1 MSVSSSGGG
10 LAEIERALKQLLK
23 KQVLVGIPEGDGA
36 RQAAPDGAEE
46 QPTNAELGYLHHF
59 GKPSENIPAR
69 PWLLPAIT
77 GAQTKIS
84 GHLKKAAES
93 ALDGDMSKA
102 DRHLHAAGMTAQ
114 NAAKAKL
121 TNGPFRPLSKQRM
134 QERLAKGQANPKPLL
149 DTMQMRNSVIYIV
162 KDLDDN

>member
-1 MSVSSSGGG
+1 MSVSSSGAG
-10 LAEIERALKQLLK
+10 LAEIERALKELVK
-23 KQVLVGIPEGDGA
+23 KQVLVGIPEGEN
-36 RQAAPDGAEE
+36 RQESGEPS
-46 QPTNAELGYLHHF
+46 NAQLGYLHHM
-59 GKPSENIPAR
+59 GSPANNIPAR
-69 PWLLPAIT
+69 PWLLPAIA

-149 DTMQMRNSVIYIV
+149 DTMQMRNSVTYIV